1 MVLPFCFITLS
12 LFIGDRGFDIEDLVV
27 LKNAELV
34 IPPFL
39 DGRDALSPEE
49 EEATRLIA
57 KARVHVERFM
67 QRMKTFKFVRGTVDQ
82 SKNCM
87 LTEAVSVCAFFANF
101 STQLVK

>member
-1 MVLPFCFITLS
+1 MPFCFITLS
-12 LFIGDRGFDIEDLVV
+12 LFTGDRGFDIEDLVV

-39 DGRDALSPEE
+39 DGRDALTPEE